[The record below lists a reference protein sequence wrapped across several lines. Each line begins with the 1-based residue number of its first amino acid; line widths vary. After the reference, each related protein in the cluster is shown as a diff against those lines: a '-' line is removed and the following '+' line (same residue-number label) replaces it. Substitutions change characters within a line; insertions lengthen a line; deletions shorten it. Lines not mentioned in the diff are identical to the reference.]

1 MACLHGINIIFS
13 RKNRLG
19 THAAYL
25 LVNVTAT
32 DLEWTAMNLQHE
44 DIGAGIFLWTM
55 ISFLSMGLTVIGV
68 WAFWG

>member
-1 MACLHGINIIFS
+1 MACLHGIYIIFR

-19 THAAYL
+19 MHAANL
-25 LVNVTAT
+25 NVNVTAT
-32 DLEWTAMNLQHE
+32 GLERTAMNLQHE

-55 ISFLSMGLTVIGV
+55 ISFLSMGLTAIGG